1 MKKKSHLLIIFSH
14 NTLKNPTSISFFFT
28 YIKFQ
33 KKFHLH
39 YYLLKLY
46 DYLEFEGLC
55 QFLHDSESVSGLNH
69 NSGFGRTLLKGGH
82 VTSLTLTL
90 LSVVRGLM
98 TFIDIVTIIGA
109 IKRSKNI
116 LIFWILFAVIN
127 MAVDIFRCITGPE
140 KEAISLG
147 YGYGYETLKRGC

>member
-1 MKKKSHLLIIFSH
+1 MTFHFV
-14 NTLKNPTSISFFFT
+14 TSFELRELYFEYLTSNF
-28 YIKFQ
+28 KFQ
-33 KKFHLH
+33 YQVWGLHKKFEIGH
-39 YYLLKLY
+39 
-46 DYLEFEGLC
+46 
-55 QFLHDSESVSGLNH
+55 
-69 NSGFGRTLLKGGH
+69 TLLKGGH

-109 IKRSKNI
+109 IKRSITI
-116 LIFWILFAVIN
+116 LIFWILFAIIN
-127 MAVDIFRCITGPE
+127 MAVDIYRCITGPE

>member
-1 MKKKSHLLIIFSH
+1 MLSFYCKLQQ
-14 NTLKNPTSISFFFT
+14 ISVSVLELH
-28 YIKFQ
+28 
-33 KKFHLH
+33 KKF
-39 YYLLKLY
+39 
-46 DYLEFEGLC
+46 E
-55 QFLHDSESVSGLNH
+55 
-69 NSGFGRTLLKGGH
+69 FGRTLLKGGH

-109 IKRSKNI
+109 IKRSKTI
-116 LIFWILFAVIN
+116 LIFWILFAIIN
-127 MAVDIFRCITGPE
+127 MAVDIYRCITGPE